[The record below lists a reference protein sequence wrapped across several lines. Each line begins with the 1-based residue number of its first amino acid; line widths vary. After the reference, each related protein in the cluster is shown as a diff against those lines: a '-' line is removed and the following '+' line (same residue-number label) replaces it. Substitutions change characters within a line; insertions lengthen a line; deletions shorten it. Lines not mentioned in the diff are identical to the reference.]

1 MVYFEIYLES
11 FGNIFVG
18 GVDFIFILDFLLR
31 ELCVMLFCVDLYMW
45 YVKFLKMS
53 CNNYIGL

>member
-31 ELCVMLFCVDLYMW
+31 ELIVCNVILCGFI
-45 YVKFLKMS
+45 YVV
-53 CNNYIGL
+53 C

>member
-31 ELCVMLFCVDLYMW
+31 VVCNVILCGFI
-45 YVKFLKMS
+45 YVV
-53 CNNYIGL
+53 C

>member
-11 FGNIFVG
+11 FRNIFVG

-31 ELCVMLFCVDLYMW
+31 EFCVMLFCVDFYI
-45 YVKFLKMS
+45 YVV
-53 CNNYIGL
+53 C